1 MKLHD
6 KRLQWIYDHT
16 DMLQR
21 AVVAVD
27 FCKQN
32 RTLGE
37 ETFRKADSLM
47 HDLAFSFL
55 MVAMGEHIPKSLWSV
70 GDYSDLY
77 TLIDN
82 AEELDVTDD
91 Q

>member
-21 AVVAVD
+21 AVAVVD
-27 FCKQN
+27 FCKQH
-32 RTLGE
+32 RTYSD
-37 ETFRKADSLM
+37 ETFQRADSLM

-55 MVAMGEHIPKSLWSV
+55 MVAMGEHIPESLWSV
-70 GDYSDLY
+70 SDYSVLY
-77 TLIDN
+77 GILDD
-82 AEELDVTDD
+82 AEELDMRDD
-91 Q
+91 G

>member
-1 MKLHD
+1 MKLNNE
-6 KRLQWIYDHT
+6 RYQWIYDNI
-16 DMLQR
+16 DKLKQ
-21 AVVAVD
+21 AVVVAD

-37 ETFRKADSLM
+37 ETFRKADSLL

-70 GDYSDLY
+70 EDYSVLY
-77 TLIDN
+77 GLLDN
-82 AEELDVTDD
+82 AEELDLSDND
-91 Q
+91 

>member
-16 DMLQR
+16 DILQR
-21 AVVAVD
+21 AVVVAD

-37 ETFRKADSLM
+37 ETYRKADSLM

-70 GDYSDLY
+70 SDYSDLY

-82 AEELDVTDD
+82 AEELDVTDYE
-91 Q
+91 

>member
-6 KRLQWIYDHT
+6 KRLQWIYDNT

-21 AVVAVD
+21 AVVACD
-27 FCKQN
+27 FCKQY
-32 RTLGE
+32 RTYGD
-37 ETFRKADSLM
+37 ETYQKADSLM

-82 AEELDVTDD
+82 AEELDVTDN

>member
-1 MKLHD
+1 
-6 KRLQWIYDHT
+6 
-16 DMLQR
+16 
-21 AVVAVD
+21 
-27 FCKQN
+27 
-32 RTLGE
+32 
-37 ETFRKADSLM
+37 M

>member
-21 AVVAVD
+21 AVVVVD
-27 FCKQN
+27 FCKQHKAY
-32 RTLGE
+32 GE
-37 ETFRKADSLM
+37 ATYQSADSLM

>member
-21 AVVAVD
+21 AVVTVD
-27 FCKQN
+27 FCKQYKAY
-32 RTLGE
+32 GD
-37 ETFRKADSLM
+37 ETYQRADSLM

-70 GDYSDLY
+70 GDCSDLY

-82 AEELDVTDD
+82 AEELDVTDN

>member
-1 MKLHD
+1 MKLND
-6 KRLQWIYDHT
+6 ERYQWIYDNI
-16 DMLQR
+16 DELKQ
-21 AVVAVD
+21 AVVVAD

-37 ETFRKADSLM
+37 ETYRKADSLM

>member
-21 AVVAVD
+21 AVVVVD
-27 FCKQN
+27 FCKQH
-32 RTLGE
+32 RTYGD
-37 ETFRKADSLM
+37 ETYQRADSLM

-82 AEELDVTDD
+82 TKELDVTDD

>member
-1 MKLHD
+1 MKLND
-6 KRLQWIYDHT
+6 NRYQWIYDNADRLKQT
-16 DMLQR
+16 
-21 AVVAVD
+21 VVVCD

-77 TLIDN
+77 TLLDN
-82 AEELDVTDD
+82 AEELEISNDE
-91 Q
+91 

>member
-1 MKLHD
+1 MKLND
-6 KRLQWIYDHT
+6 DRYQWIYDNA
-16 DMLQR
+16 DKLKQ
-21 AVVAVD
+21 AVVVVD
-27 FCKQN
+27 FCKQH
-32 RTLGE
+32 RTYGD
-37 ETFRKADSLM
+37 ETYQKADSLM
-47 HDLAFSFL
+47 HDLALSFL
-55 MVAMGEHIPKSLWSV
+55 MIAMGEHIPKSLWSV

>member
-1 MKLHD
+1 MKLND
-6 KRLQWIYDHT
+6 DRYQWIYDNI
-16 DMLQR
+16 DELKQ
-21 AVVAVD
+21 AVVVCD

-37 ETFRKADSLM
+37 ETYRKADSLM

-70 GDYSDLY
+70 SDYSDLY

-82 AEELDVTDD
+82 AEELDVTDYE
-91 Q
+91 

>member
-1 MKLHD
+1 
-6 KRLQWIYDHT
+6 
-16 DMLQR
+16 MLQR
-21 AVVAVD
+21 AVVVVD
-27 FCKQN
+27 FCKQH
-32 RTLGE
+32 REGRDVSYE
-37 ETFRKADSLM
+37 KAKSMM

-55 MVAMGEHIPKSLWSV
+55 MIAMGEHIPKSLWSV